1 MFKEDQSGG
10 RVKSRE
16 SSEIAESPGSAESAE
31 SAVVSFERRAK
42 K

>member
-10 RVKSRE
+10 RVKSGE
-16 SSEIAESPGSAESAE
+16 SSEIAESAE

>member
-10 RVKSRE
+10 RVKSGE
-16 SSEIAESPGSAESAE
+16 SAESAE
-31 SAVVSFERRAK
+31 SAVVSFDRRAK